1 MSGEILN
8 LALKKEIFEGLLDG
22 SLNEIPIKKSNWWK
36 KRLMDENTGRFKDFM
51 VVAATSGSSDK
62 VYFEIKYIELREDN
76 FIIGVKLINMDE
88 GDSDGDIDTN
98 LDNGEV
104 IAPDVINPE
113 IIEPVKI
120 NPITIETDETDENG
134 DDITKLIVNVKENV
148 GISQISQDITVTKEG
163 NVKIDE
169 YSTLKQTILALFDVF
184 CNLEGNF
191 VVNMPYITIRNN
203 GQLVGTKYRF
213 HIEKDAD
220 IRVDYTKQEFI
231 KYEDVSDELFVNTIA
246 SYMKKLM
253 ISNYVFINKNASGF
267 KYGPNGEL
275 IFVLYAT
282 GRRKYFF
289 KSR

>member
-62 VYFEIKYIELREDN
+62 VYFEIKYIELRENN

-88 GDSDGDIDTN
+88 GDSDSDIDTN

-104 IAPDVINPE
+104 VAPNIINPE
-113 IIEPVKI
+113 IIEPEKT
-120 NPITIETDETDENG
+120 NPVTIET
-134 DDITKLIVNVKENV
+134 IVNVKENV
-148 GISQISQDITVTKEG
+148 GISQISQDITATKEG

-169 YSTLKQTILALFDVF
+169 YSALKQTVLSLFDVF

-213 HIEKDAD
+213 HIESDAD
-220 IRVDYTKQEFI
+220 IRVDYTKQEFV
-231 KYEDVSDELFVNTIA
+231 KHEDISDELFVNTIA

-282 GRRKYFF
+282 GRRRYFF

>member
-8 LALKKEIFEGLLDG
+8 LALKKEIFESLLDG

-36 KRLMDENTGRFKDFM
+36 KRLMDENTGQFKNFM
-51 VVAATSGSSDK
+51 VVAATSGSLDK
-62 VYFEIKYIELREDN
+62 VYFEIKYIELRENN

-88 GDSDGDIDTN
+88 GDSDSDIDTN
-98 LDNGEV
+98 LDNGE
-104 IAPDVINPE
+104 IITPNIINPE
-113 IIEPVKI
+113 VIEPVKI
-120 NPITIETDETDENG
+120 NPVTIETDESGNT
-134 DDITKLIVNVKENV
+134 IAKMIVNVKENV
-148 GISQISQDITVTKEG
+148 GISQISQDITATKEG

-169 YSTLKQTILALFDVF
+169 YSALKQTVLSLFDVF

-220 IRVDYTKQEFI
+220 IRVDYTKQEFV
-231 KYEDVSDELFVNTIA
+231 KYEDVSDELFVNTIS

>member
-36 KRLMDENTGRFKDFM
+36 KRLMDENTGRFKNFM

-62 VYFEIKYIELREDN
+62 VYFEIKYIELRDNN

-88 GDSDGDIDTN
+88 GDSDSDIDTN

-104 IAPDVINPE
+104 VAPNIINPE
-113 IIEPVKI
+113 VIEPVKI
-120 NPITIETDETDENG
+120 NPVTIETDESGNT
-134 DDITKLIVNVKENV
+134 ITKMIVNVKENV

-169 YSTLKQTILALFDVF
+169 YSALKQTVLSLFDVF

-213 HIEKDAD
+213 HIESDAD
-220 IRVDYTKQEFI
+220 IRVDYTKQEFV
-231 KYEDVSDELFVNTIA
+231 KHEDISDELFVNTIA

>member
-8 LALKKEIFEGLLDG
+8 LALKKEIFESLLDG

-62 VYFEIKYIELREDN
+62 VYFEIKYIEMRENN

-88 GDSDGDIDTN
+88 GDSDSDVDTN

-104 IAPDVINPE
+104 IAPNIINPE
-113 IIEPVKI
+113 IIEPEKI
-120 NPITIETDETDENG
+120 NPVTIET
-134 DDITKLIVNVKENV
+134 IVNVKENV
-148 GISQISQDITVTKEG
+148 GISQISQDITATKEG

-169 YSTLKQTILALFDVF
+169 YSTLKQTVLSLFDVF

-282 GRRKYFF
+282 GRRRYFF

>member
-36 KRLMDENTGRFKDFM
+36 KRLMDENTGRFKNFM

-62 VYFEIKYIELREDN
+62 VYFEIKYIELRENN

-88 GDSDGDIDTN
+88 GDSDSDIDTN

-104 IAPDVINPE
+104 IAPNIINPE
-113 IIEPVKI
+113 IIEPEKI
-120 NPITIETDETDENG
+120 NPVTIET
-134 DDITKLIVNVKENV
+134 IVNVKENV
-148 GISQISQDITVTKEG
+148 GISQISQDITATKEG

-169 YSTLKQTILALFDVF
+169 YSTLKQTVLSLFDVF

-231 KYEDVSDELFVNTIA
+231 KYEDVSDELFVNTIS

>member
-62 VYFEIKYIELREDN
+62 VYFEIKYIELRENN

-88 GDSDGDIDTN
+88 GDSDSDIDTN
-98 LDNGEV
+98 LDNGE
-104 IAPDVINPE
+104 IITPNVINPE
-113 IIEPVKI
+113 VIEPVKI
-120 NPITIETDETDENG
+120 NPVTIETGNTN
-134 DDITKLIVNVKENV
+134 TKIIVNVKENV
-148 GISQISQDITVTKEG
+148 GISQISQDIIVTKEG

-169 YSTLKQTILALFDVF
+169 YSALKQTVLSLFDVF

-203 GQLVGTKYRF
+203 GQLVGTKYKF
-213 HIEKDAD
+213 HIESDAD
-220 IRVDYTKQEFI
+220 TRVDYTKQEFV
-231 KYEDVSDELFVNTIA
+231 KYEDISDELFVNTIA

-282 GRRKYFF
+282 GRRRYFF
-289 KSR
+289 QK

>member
-36 KRLMDENTGRFKDFM
+36 KRLMDENTGRFKNFM

-62 VYFEIKYIELREDN
+62 VYFEIKYIELRDNN

-88 GDSDGDIDTN
+88 GDSDSDIDTN

-104 IAPDVINPE
+104 IAPNIINPE

-120 NPITIETDETDENG
+120 NPVTIETDESGNT
-134 DDITKLIVNVKENV
+134 ITKMIVNVKENV
-148 GISQISQDITVTKEG
+148 PISQISQDITVTKEG

-169 YSTLKQTILALFDVF
+169 YSALKQTVLSLFDVF

-213 HIEKDAD
+213 HIESDAD
-220 IRVDYTKQEFI
+220 IRVDYTKQEFV
-231 KYEDVSDELFVNTIA
+231 KHEDISDELFVNTIA

>member
-36 KRLMDENTGRFKDFM
+36 KRLMDENTGRFKNFM

-62 VYFEIKYIELREDN
+62 VYFEIKYIEMRENN

-88 GDSDGDIDTN
+88 GDSDSDVDTN

-104 IAPDVINPE
+104 IKPNVINPE
-113 IIEPVKI
+113 VIEPVKI
-120 NPITIETDETDENG
+120 NPVTIETGNTN
-134 DDITKLIVNVKENV
+134 TKIIVNVKENV

-220 IRVDYTKQEFI
+220 IRVDYTKQEFV
-231 KYEDVSDELFVNTIA
+231 KHEDISDELFVNTIA

>member
-62 VYFEIKYIELREDN
+62 VYFEIKYIELRENN

-88 GDSDGDIDTN
+88 GDSDSDIDTN
-98 LDNGEV
+98 LDNGE
-104 IAPDVINPE
+104 IITPNIINPE
-113 IIEPVKI
+113 VIEPVKI
-120 NPITIETDETDENG
+120 NPVTIETGNTN
-134 DDITKLIVNVKENV
+134 TKIIVNVKENV
-148 GISQISQDITVTKEG
+148 GISQISQDIIVTKEG

-169 YSTLKQTILALFDVF
+169 YSILKQTVLSLFDVF

-203 GQLVGTKYRF
+203 GQLVGTKYKF
-213 HIEKDAD
+213 HIESDAD
-220 IRVDYTKQEFI
+220 TRVDYTKQEFV
-231 KYEDVSDELFVNTIA
+231 KYEDISDELFVNTIA

-282 GRRKYFF
+282 GRRRYFF

>member
-1 MSGEILN
+1 MKFPL
-8 LALKKEIFEGLLDG
+8 
-22 SLNEIPIKKSNWWK
+22 KKSNWWK

-62 VYFEIKYIELREDN
+62 VYFEIKYIELRENN

-88 GDSDGDIDTN
+88 GDSDSDIDTN

-104 IAPDVINPE
+104 VAPNIINPE
-113 IIEPVKI
+113 IIEPEKI
-120 NPITIETDETDENG
+120 NPVTIET
-134 DDITKLIVNVKENV
+134 IVNVKENV
-148 GISQISQDITVTKEG
+148 GISQISQDITDTKEG

-169 YSTLKQTILALFDVF
+169 YSALKQTVLSLFDVF

-203 GQLVGTKYRF
+203 GQLVGAKYRF
-213 HIEKDAD
+213 HIESDAD
-220 IRVDYTKQEFI
+220 IRVDYTKQEFVKHKDI
-231 KYEDVSDELFVNTIA
+231 SDELFVNTIA

-282 GRRKYFF
+282 GRRRYFF

>member
-36 KRLMDENTGRFKDFM
+36 KRLIDENTGRFKDFM

-88 GDSDGDIDTN
+88 GDSDSDIDTN
-98 LDNGEV
+98 LDNGE
-104 IAPDVINPE
+104 IITPNIINPE
-113 IIEPVKI
+113 VIEPVKI
-120 NPITIETDETDENG
+120 NPVTIETGNTN
-134 DDITKLIVNVKENV
+134 TKIIVNVKENV
-148 GISQISQDITVTKEG
+148 GISQISQDITATKEG

-169 YSTLKQTILALFDVF
+169 YSTLKQTVLSLFDVF

-282 GRRKYFF
+282 GRRRYFF

>member
-36 KRLMDENTGRFKDFM
+36 KRLMDENTGRFKNFM

-62 VYFEIKYIELREDN
+62 VYFEIKYIELRENN

-88 GDSDGDIDTN
+88 GDSDSDIDTN

-104 IAPDVINPE
+104 VAPNIINPE
-113 IIEPVKI
+113 VIEPVKI
-120 NPITIETDETDENG
+120 NPVIIETDEGGNT
-134 DDITKLIVNVKENV
+134 IAKQIVNVKENV
-148 GISQISQDITVTKEG
+148 PISHISQDIIVTKEG
-163 NVKIDE
+163 NVKIDK
-169 YSTLKQTILALFDVF
+169 YSELKQTILALFDVF

-213 HIEKDAD
+213 HIESDAD
-220 IRVDYTKQEFI
+220 IRVDYTKQEFVKHKDI
-231 KYEDVSDELFVNTIA
+231 SDELFVNTIA

>member
-36 KRLMDENTGRFKDFM
+36 KRLIDENTGRFKNFM

-62 VYFEIKYIELREDN
+62 VYFEIKYIELRENN

-88 GDSDGDIDTN
+88 GDSDSDVDTN
-98 LDNGEV
+98 LDNGE
-104 IAPDVINPE
+104 IITPNIINPE
-113 IIEPVKI
+113 VIEPVKI
-120 NPITIETDETDENG
+120 NPVTIETGNTN
-134 DDITKLIVNVKENV
+134 TKIIVNVKENV
-148 GISQISQDITVTKEG
+148 GISQISQDITATKEG

-169 YSTLKQTILALFDVF
+169 YSTLKQTVLSLFDVF

-213 HIEKDAD
+213 HIESDAD
-220 IRVDYTKQEFI
+220 TRVDYTKQEFV
-231 KYEDVSDELFVNTIA
+231 KYEDISDELFINTIA

-282 GRRKYFF
+282 GRRRYFF

>member
-36 KRLMDENTGRFKDFM
+36 KRLMDENTGRFKNFM

-62 VYFEIKYIELREDN
+62 VYFEIKYIELRENN

-88 GDSDGDIDTN
+88 GDSDSDIDTN

-104 IAPDVINPE
+104 IAPNIINPE

-120 NPITIETDETDENG
+120 NPVTIETGNTN
-134 DDITKLIVNVKENV
+134 TKIIVNVKENV
-148 GISQISQDITVTKEG
+148 GISQISQDITATKEG

-169 YSTLKQTILALFDVF
+169 YSTLKQTVLSLFDVF

-213 HIEKDAD
+213 HIESDAD
-220 IRVDYTKQEFI
+220 TRVDYTKQEFV
-231 KYEDVSDELFVNTIA
+231 KYEDISDELFINTIA

-282 GRRKYFF
+282 GRRRYFF

>member
-36 KRLMDENTGRFKDFM
+36 KRLMDENTGRFKNFM

-62 VYFEIKYIELREDN
+62 VYFEIKYIELRDNN

-88 GDSDGDIDTN
+88 GDSDSDIDTN

-104 IAPDVINPE
+104 IEPNVINPE
-113 IIEPVKI
+113 VIEPVKI
-120 NPITIETDETDENG
+120 NPVTIETDESGNT
-134 DDITKLIVNVKENV
+134 IAKMIVNVKENV

-169 YSTLKQTILALFDVF
+169 YSALKQTVLSLFDVF

-213 HIEKDAD
+213 HIESDAD
-220 IRVDYTKQEFI
+220 IRIDYTKQEFV
-231 KYEDVSDELFVNTIA
+231 KHEDISDELFTNTIA

-289 KSR
+289 KSK

>member
-36 KRLMDENTGRFKDFM
+36 KRLIDENTGRFKNFM

-62 VYFEIKYIELREDN
+62 VYFEIKYIEMRENN

-88 GDSDGDIDTN
+88 GDSDSDIDTN

-104 IAPDVINPE
+104 IKPNVINPE
-113 IIEPVKI
+113 VIEPVKI
-120 NPITIETDETDENG
+120 NPVTIETDESGNT
-134 DDITKLIVNVKENV
+134 IAKMIVNVKENV
-148 GISQISQDITVTKEG
+148 GISQISQDITATKEG

-169 YSTLKQTILALFDVF
+169 YSTLKQTVLSLFDVF

-213 HIEKDAD
+213 HIESDAD
-220 IRVDYTKQEFI
+220 IRVDYTKQEFV
-231 KYEDVSDELFVNTIA
+231 KHEDISDELFVNTIA

-282 GRRKYFF
+282 GRRRYFF

>member
-62 VYFEIKYIELREDN
+62 VYFEIKYIELRENN

-88 GDSDGDIDTN
+88 GDSDSDIDTN
-98 LDNGEV
+98 LDNGE
-104 IAPDVINPE
+104 IITPNIINPE
-113 IIEPVKI
+113 VIEPVKI
-120 NPITIETDETDENG
+120 NPVTIETGNTN
-134 DDITKLIVNVKENV
+134 TKIIVNVKENV
-148 GISQISQDITVTKEG
+148 GISQISQDITATKEG

-169 YSTLKQTILALFDVF
+169 YSTLKQTVLSLFDVF

-213 HIEKDAD
+213 HIESDAD
-220 IRVDYTKQEFI
+220 TRVDYTKQEFV
-231 KYEDVSDELFVNTIA
+231 KHEDISDELFVNTIA

-282 GRRKYFF
+282 GRRRYFF

>member
-88 GDSDGDIDTN
+88 GDSDSDIDTN

-104 IAPDVINPE
+104 IAPNIINPE
-113 IIEPVKI
+113 IIEPEKI
-120 NPITIETDETDENG
+120 NPVTIET
-134 DDITKLIVNVKENV
+134 IVNVKENV
-148 GISQISQDITVTKEG
+148 GISQISQDITATKEG

-169 YSTLKQTILALFDVF
+169 YSTLKQTVLSLFDVF

-213 HIEKDAD
+213 HIESDAD
-220 IRVDYTKQEFI
+220 TRVDYTKQEFVKHENI
-231 KYEDVSDELFVNTIA
+231 SDELFVNTIT

>member
-36 KRLMDENTGRFKDFM
+36 KRLMDENTGRFKNFM

-62 VYFEIKYIELREDN
+62 VYFEIKYIEMRENN

-88 GDSDGDIDTN
+88 GDSDSDVDTN

-104 IAPDVINPE
+104 IKPNVINPE
-113 IIEPVKI
+113 VIEPVKI
-120 NPITIETDETDENG
+120 NPVTIETGNTN
-134 DDITKLIVNVKENV
+134 TKIIVNVKENV
-148 GISQISQDITVTKEG
+148 GISQISQDITATKEG

-169 YSTLKQTILALFDVF
+169 YSTLKQTVLSLFDVF

-213 HIEKDAD
+213 HIESDAD
-220 IRVDYTKQEFI
+220 TRVDYTKQEFV
-231 KYEDVSDELFVNTIA
+231 KHEDISDELFVNTIA

>member
-36 KRLMDENTGRFKDFM
+36 KRLMDENTGRFKNFM

-88 GDSDGDIDTN
+88 GNSDGDIDTN
-98 LDNGEV
+98 LDNGDV
-104 IAPDVINPE
+104 ITSESINPE
-113 IIEPVKI
+113 AIESVKI
-120 NPITIETDETDENG
+120 NPVTIETDEDGNN
-134 DDITKLIVNVKENV
+134 IAKMIVNVKENV
-148 GISQISQDITVTKEG
+148 PISHISQDITATKEG

-169 YSTLKQTILALFDVF
+169 YSALKQTVLSLFDVF

-220 IRVDYTKQEFI
+220 IRVDYTKQEFV
-231 KYEDVSDELFVNTIA
+231 KYEDVSDELFANTIA

>member
-22 SLNEIPIKKSNWWK
+22 SLNEIPIKKNNWWK
-36 KRLMDENTGRFKDFM
+36 KRLIDENTGRFKAFM
-51 VVAATSGSSDK
+51 VVAATSGSSVK
-62 VYFEIKYIELREDN
+62 VYFEIRYIELRGNN
-76 FIIGVKLINMDE
+76 FFIGVKLINMDE
-88 GDSDGDIDTN
+88 GDSDSDIDTN

-104 IAPDVINPE
+104 ITPDVISPE
-113 IIEPVKI
+113 VIETVKI
-120 NPITIETDETDENG
+120 NPVTIETDESGNT
-134 DDITKLIVNVKENV
+134 IAKMIVNVKENV
-148 GISQISQDITVTKEG
+148 GISQMSQDITITKEG
-163 NVKIDE
+163 NVRIDE
-169 YSTLKQTILALFDVF
+169 YSALKQTILTLFDVF

-220 IRVDYTKQEFI
+220 IRVDYTKQEFV

>member
-36 KRLMDENTGRFKDFM
+36 KRLMDENTGRFKNFM

-62 VYFEIKYIELREDN
+62 VYFEIKYIEMRENN

-88 GDSDGDIDTN
+88 GDSDSDVDTN

-104 IAPDVINPE
+104 IKPNVINPE
-113 IIEPVKI
+113 VIEPVKI
-120 NPITIETDETDENG
+120 NPVTIETGNTN
-134 DDITKLIVNVKENV
+134 TKIIVNVKENV
-148 GISQISQDITVTKEG
+148 GISQISQDITATKEG

-169 YSTLKQTILALFDVF
+169 YSTLKQTVLSLFDVF

-213 HIEKDAD
+213 HIESDAD
-220 IRVDYTKQEFI
+220 TRVDYTKQEFV
-231 KYEDVSDELFVNTIA
+231 KYEDISDELFINIIA

-282 GRRKYFF
+282 GRRTYFF

>member
-22 SLNEIPIKKSNWWK
+22 SLNEIPIKKNNWWK
-36 KRLMDENTGRFKDFM
+36 KRLIDENTGRFKDFM

-62 VYFEIKYIELREDN
+62 VYFEIRYIELRGNN
-76 FIIGVKLINMDE
+76 FFIGVKLINMDE
-88 GDSDGDIDTN
+88 GDSDSDIDTN

-104 IAPDVINPE
+104 ITPDVISPE
-113 IIEPVKI
+113 VIEPVKI
-120 NPITIETDETDENG
+120 NPVTIETDESRNT
-134 DDITKLIVNVKENV
+134 IAKMIVNVKENV
-148 GISQISQDITVTKEG
+148 GISQMSQDITITKEG
-163 NVKIDE
+163 NVRIDE
-169 YSTLKQTILALFDVF
+169 YSALKQTILTLFDVF

-220 IRVDYTKQEFI
+220 IRVDYTKQEFV
-231 KYEDVSDELFVNTIA
+231 KYEDVSDELFANTIA

>member
-62 VYFEIKYIELREDN
+62 VYFEIKYIEMRENN

-88 GDSDGDIDTN
+88 GDSDSDVDTN

-104 IAPDVINPE
+104 IKPNVINPE
-113 IIEPVKI
+113 VIEPVKI
-120 NPITIETDETDENG
+120 NPVTIETGNTN
-134 DDITKLIVNVKENV
+134 TKIIVNVKENV
-148 GISQISQDITVTKEG
+148 GISQISQDITATKEG

-169 YSTLKQTILALFDVF
+169 YSTLKQTVLSLFDVF

>member
-36 KRLMDENTGRFKDFM
+36 KRLMDENTGRFKNFM

-62 VYFEIKYIELREDN
+62 VYFEIKYIELRENN

-88 GDSDGDIDTN
+88 GDSDSDVDTN

-104 IAPDVINPE
+104 IKPNVINPE
-113 IIEPVKI
+113 VIEPVKI
-120 NPITIETDETDENG
+120 NPVTIETGNTN
-134 DDITKLIVNVKENV
+134 TKIIVNVKENV
-148 GISQISQDITVTKEG
+148 GISQISQDITATKEG

-169 YSTLKQTILALFDVF
+169 YSTLKQTVLSLFDVF

-213 HIEKDAD
+213 HIESDAD
-220 IRVDYTKQEFI
+220 TRVDYTKQEFV
-231 KYEDVSDELFVNTIA
+231 KYEDISDELFINIIA

-282 GRRKYFF
+282 GRRRYFF

>member
-36 KRLMDENTGRFKDFM
+36 KRLMDENTGRFKNFM

-62 VYFEIKYIELREDN
+62 VYFEIKYIELRENN

-88 GDSDGDIDTN
+88 GDSDSDIDTN

-104 IAPDVINPE
+104 VAPNIINPE
-113 IIEPVKI
+113 VIEPVKI
-120 NPITIETDETDENG
+120 NPITIETDESGNT
-134 DDITKLIVNVKENV
+134 IAKMIVNVKENV
-148 GISQISQDITVTKEG
+148 GISQISQDITATKEG

-169 YSTLKQTILALFDVF
+169 YSTLKQTVLSLFDVF

-213 HIEKDAD
+213 HIESDAD
-220 IRVDYTKQEFI
+220 TRIDYTKQEFV
-231 KYEDVSDELFVNTIA
+231 KHEDISDELFVNTIA

>member
-22 SLNEIPIKKSNWWK
+22 SLNEIPIKKNNWWK

-62 VYFEIKYIELREDN
+62 VYFEIRYIELRGNN
-76 FIIGVKLINMDE
+76 FFIGVKLINMDE
-88 GDSDGDIDTN
+88 GDSDSDIDTN

-104 IAPDVINPE
+104 ITPDVINPE
-113 IIEPVKI
+113 VIEPVKI
-120 NPITIETDETDENG
+120 NPVIIETDEGGNT
-134 DDITKLIVNVKENV
+134 IAKQIVNVKENV
-148 GISQISQDITVTKEG
+148 GISQMSQDITITKEG
-163 NVKIDE
+163 NVRIDE
-169 YSTLKQTILALFDVF
+169 YSALKQTILALFDVF

-220 IRVDYTKQEFI
+220 IRVDYTKQEFV
-231 KYEDVSDELFVNTIA
+231 KYEDISDELFANTIA

>member
-36 KRLMDENTGRFKDFM
+36 KRLMDENTGRFKNFM

-62 VYFEIKYIELREDN
+62 VYFEIKYIEMRENN

-88 GDSDGDIDTN
+88 GDSDSDVDTN
-98 LDNGEV
+98 LDNGE
-104 IAPDVINPE
+104 IITPNIINPE
-113 IIEPVKI
+113 VIEPVKI
-120 NPITIETDETDENG
+120 NPVTIETGNTN
-134 DDITKLIVNVKENV
+134 TKIIVNVKENV
-148 GISQISQDITVTKEG
+148 GISQISQDITATKEG

-169 YSTLKQTILALFDVF
+169 YSTLKQTVLSLFDVF

-213 HIEKDAD
+213 HIESDAD
-220 IRVDYTKQEFI
+220 TRVDYTKQEFV
-231 KYEDVSDELFVNTIA
+231 KYEDISDELFINIIA

>member
-36 KRLMDENTGRFKDFM
+36 KRLMDENTGRFKNFM

-62 VYFEIKYIELREDN
+62 VYFEIKYIEMRENN

-88 GDSDGDIDTN
+88 GDSDSDVDTN

-104 IAPDVINPE
+104 IKPNVINPE
-113 IIEPVKI
+113 VIEPVKI
-120 NPITIETDETDENG
+120 NPVTIETGNTN
-134 DDITKLIVNVKENV
+134 TKIIVNVKENV
-148 GISQISQDITVTKEG
+148 GISQISQDITATKEG

-169 YSTLKQTILALFDVF
+169 YSTLKQTVLSLFDVF

-213 HIEKDAD
+213 HIESDAD
-220 IRVDYTKQEFI
+220 TRVDYTKQEFV
-231 KYEDVSDELFVNTIA
+231 KYEDISDELFINTIA

-282 GRRKYFF
+282 GRRRYFF

>member
-1 MSGEILN
+1 MSHEILN

-22 SLNEIPIKKSNWWK
+22 SLNEIPIKKNNWWK

-62 VYFEIKYIELREDN
+62 IYFEIRYIELRGNN
-76 FIIGVKLINMDE
+76 FFIGVKLINMDE
-88 GDSDGDIDTN
+88 GDSDSDIDTN

-104 IAPDVINPE
+104 ITPDVINPE
-113 IIEPVKI
+113 VIEPVKI
-120 NPITIETDETDENG
+120 NPVTIETDESGNT
-134 DDITKLIVNVKENV
+134 IAKQIVNVKENV
-148 GISQISQDITVTKEG
+148 GISQMSQDITITKEG
-163 NVKIDE
+163 NARIDE
-169 YSTLKQTILALFDVF
+169 YSALKQTILALFDVF

-220 IRVDYTKQEFI
+220 IRVDYTKQEFV
-231 KYEDVSDELFVNTIA
+231 KYEDISDELFANTIA

>member
-36 KRLMDENTGRFKDFM
+36 KRLMDENTGRFKNFM

-62 VYFEIKYIELREDN
+62 VYFEIKYIELRENN

-88 GDSDGDIDTN
+88 GDSDSDIDTN
-98 LDNGEV
+98 LDNGE
-104 IAPDVINPE
+104 IITPNIINPE
-113 IIEPVKI
+113 VIEPVKI
-120 NPITIETDETDENG
+120 NPVTIET
-134 DDITKLIVNVKENV
+134 IVNVKENV
-148 GISQISQDITVTKEG
+148 GISQISQDITATKEG

-169 YSTLKQTILALFDVF
+169 YSALKQTVLSLFDVF

-213 HIEKDAD
+213 HIESDAD
-220 IRVDYTKQEFI
+220 TRVDYTKQEFV
-231 KYEDVSDELFVNTIA
+231 KHEDISDELFVNTIA

-282 GRRKYFF
+282 GRRRYFF

>member
-51 VVAATSGSSDK
+51 VVNEKNGSSDK
-62 VYFEIKYIELREDN
+62 VYFEIKYIELRENN

-88 GDSDGDIDTN
+88 GDSDSDIDTN

-104 IAPDVINPE
+104 IAPNIINPE

-120 NPITIETDETDENG
+120 NPVTIET
-134 DDITKLIVNVKENV
+134 IVNVKENV
-148 GISQISQDITVTKEG
+148 GISQISQDITATKEG

-169 YSTLKQTILALFDVF
+169 YSALKQTVLSLFDVF

-213 HIEKDAD
+213 HIESDAD
-220 IRVDYTKQEFI
+220 TRVDYTKQEFV
-231 KYEDVSDELFVNTIA
+231 KHEDISDELFVNIIA

-282 GRRKYFF
+282 GRRRYFF

>member
-36 KRLMDENTGRFKDFM
+36 KRLMDENTGRFKNFM

-62 VYFEIKYIELREDN
+62 VYFEIKYIELRDNN

-88 GDSDGDIDTN
+88 GDSDSDIDTN

-104 IAPDVINPE
+104 IAPNIINPE
-113 IIEPVKI
+113 VIEPVKI
-120 NPITIETDETDENG
+120 NPVTIETDESGNT
-134 DDITKLIVNVKENV
+134 IAKMIVNVKENV

-169 YSTLKQTILALFDVF
+169 YSALKQTVLSLFDVF

-213 HIEKDAD
+213 HIESDAD
-220 IRVDYTKQEFI
+220 IRVDYTKQEFV
-231 KYEDVSDELFVNTIA
+231 KHEDISDELFVNIIA

>member
-36 KRLMDENTGRFKDFM
+36 KRLMDENTGRFKNFM

-62 VYFEIKYIELREDN
+62 VYFEIKYIELRENN

-88 GDSDGDIDTN
+88 GDSDSDIDTN

-104 IAPDVINPE
+104 IAPNIINPE

-120 NPITIETDETDENG
+120 NPVTIET
-134 DDITKLIVNVKENV
+134 IVNVKENV
-148 GISQISQDITVTKEG
+148 GISQISQDITATKEG
-163 NVKIDE
+163 NVKNDE
-169 YSTLKQTILALFDVF
+169 YSALKQTVLSLFDVF

-213 HIEKDAD
+213 HIESDAD
-220 IRVDYTKQEFI
+220 TRVDYTKQEFV
-231 KYEDVSDELFVNTIA
+231 KHEDISDELFVNTIA

-282 GRRKYFF
+282 GRRRYFF
-289 KSR
+289 QK

>member
-36 KRLMDENTGRFKDFM
+36 KRLMDENTGRFKNFM

-62 VYFEIKYIELREDN
+62 VYFEIKYIELRENN

-88 GDSDGDIDTN
+88 GDSDSDIDTN

-104 IAPDVINPE
+104 IAPNIINPE
-113 IIEPVKI
+113 IIEPEKI
-120 NPITIETDETDENG
+120 NSVTIET
-134 DDITKLIVNVKENV
+134 IVNVKENV
-148 GISQISQDITVTKEG
+148 GISQISQDITATKEG

-169 YSTLKQTILALFDVF
+169 YSTLKQTVLSLFDVF

-213 HIEKDAD
+213 HIESDAD
-220 IRVDYTKQEFI
+220 IRVDYTKQEFV
-231 KYEDVSDELFVNTIA
+231 KHEDISDELFTNTIA

-282 GRRKYFF
+282 GRRRYFF

>member
-62 VYFEIKYIELREDN
+62 VYFEIKYIELRENN

-88 GDSDGDIDTN
+88 GDSDSDIDTN

-104 IAPDVINPE
+104 IAPNIINPE

-120 NPITIETDETDENG
+120 NPVTIET
-134 DDITKLIVNVKENV
+134 IVNVKENV
-148 GISQISQDITVTKEG
+148 GISQISQDITATKEG

-169 YSTLKQTILALFDVF
+169 YSALKQTVLSLFDVF

-213 HIEKDAD
+213 HIESDAD
-220 IRVDYTKQEFI
+220 IRVDYTKQEFV
-231 KYEDVSDELFVNTIA
+231 KHEDISDELFVNTIA

-282 GRRKYFF
+282 GRRRYFF

>member
-51 VVAATSGSSDK
+51 VVAATSGSSNK
-62 VYFEIKYIELREDN
+62 VYFEIKYIELRENN

-88 GDSDGDIDTN
+88 GDSDSDIDTN

-104 IAPDVINPE
+104 IAPNIINPE

-120 NPITIETDETDENG
+120 NPVTIET
-134 DDITKLIVNVKENV
+134 IVNVKENV
-148 GISQISQDITVTKEG
+148 GISQISQDIIVTKEG

-169 YSTLKQTILALFDVF
+169 YSALKQTVLSLFDVF

-213 HIEKDAD
+213 HIESDAD
-220 IRVDYTKQEFI
+220 TRVDYTKQEFVKHKDI
-231 KYEDVSDELFVNTIA
+231 SDELFVNTIA

-282 GRRKYFF
+282 GRRRYFF

>member
-36 KRLMDENTGRFKDFM
+36 KRLMDENTGQFKNFM

-62 VYFEIKYIELREDN
+62 VYFEIKYIELRDNN

-88 GDSDGDIDTN
+88 GDSDSDIDTN

-104 IAPDVINPE
+104 VAPNIINPE
-113 IIEPVKI
+113 VIEPVKI
-120 NPITIETDETDENG
+120 NPITIETDESGNT
-134 DDITKLIVNVKENV
+134 IAKMIVNVKENV

-169 YSTLKQTILALFDVF
+169 YSALKQTVLSLFDVF

-220 IRVDYTKQEFI
+220 IRVDYTKQEFV
-231 KYEDVSDELFVNTIA
+231 KHEDISDELFTNTIA

>member
-36 KRLMDENTGRFKDFM
+36 KRLMDENTGRFKNFM

-62 VYFEIKYIELREDN
+62 VYFEIKYIEMRENN

-88 GDSDGDIDTN
+88 GDSDSDVDTN
-98 LDNGEV
+98 LDNGE
-104 IAPDVINPE
+104 IITPNIINPE
-113 IIEPVKI
+113 VIEPVKI
-120 NPITIETDETDENG
+120 NPVTIETGNTN
-134 DDITKLIVNVKENV
+134 TKIIVNVKENV
-148 GISQISQDITVTKEG
+148 GISQISQDITATKEG

-169 YSTLKQTILALFDVF
+169 YSALKQTVLSLFDVF

-213 HIEKDAD
+213 HIESDAD
-220 IRVDYTKQEFI
+220 TRVDYTKQEFV
-231 KYEDVSDELFVNTIA
+231 KYEDISDELFINTIA

>member
-36 KRLMDENTGRFKDFM
+36 KRLMDENTGRFKNFM

-62 VYFEIKYIELREDN
+62 VYFEIKYIELRENN

-88 GDSDGDIDTN
+88 GDSDSDIDTN

-104 IAPDVINPE
+104 IAPNIINPE

-120 NPITIETDETDENG
+120 NPVTIETGNTN
-134 DDITKLIVNVKENV
+134 TKIIVNVKENV
-148 GISQISQDITVTKEG
+148 GISQISQDITATKEG

-169 YSTLKQTILALFDVF
+169 YSALKQTVLSLFDVF

-213 HIEKDAD
+213 HIESDAD
-220 IRVDYTKQEFI
+220 IRVDYTKQEFV
-231 KYEDVSDELFVNTIA
+231 KHEDISDELFVNTIT

-282 GRRKYFF
+282 GRRRYFF
-289 KSR
+289 NSR